1 MLCFEANI
9 LSDFFQKRNI
19 LKDAVFLYALNILQ
33 LSKATNKFVK
43 LLIYPGTKYIDP
55 EVPKPGSDRR

>member
-1 MLCFEANI
+1 MSCCEANI
-9 LSDFFQKRNI
+9 LWDFFPKKNI
-19 LKDAVFLYALNILQ
+19 LKEAMFQYALNIIQ

-55 EVPKPGSDRR
+55 EVPKPGNGLR